1 MAGMKRRRLTRK
13 GDWLSRLLFILSL
26 VFLGFGLFNLG
37 WGMWLPPTDAVQ
49 LDIPAGVL
57 PGAPPGATYA
67 SMADYMLNL
76 SWQKWIRAGEKGMIT
91 LHLTEAGEEGSE
103 AVERPA
109 QIVLVEPVIPGVA
122 LEPEGRSQANL
133 TAGQDLTLTWEV
145 EGGAPGDY
153 EGKVYVSF
161 GFYDDALG
169 ELVDVPV
176 AVVDLAFHV
185 TALYGLEA
193 RLVLWLG
200 LVGVVLW
207 GVLFLMGRVAA
218 GR

>member
-1 MAGMKRRRLTRK
+1 
-13 GDWLSRLLFILSL
+13 
-26 VFLGFGLFNLG
+26 
-37 WGMWLPPTDAVQ
+37 
-49 LDIPAGVL
+49 
-57 PGAPPGATYA
+57 
-67 SMADYMLNL
+67 
-76 SWQKWIRAGEKGMIT
+76 MIT

-200 LVGVVLW
+200 LVGVALW
-207 GVLFLMGRVAA
+207 GVLFILGRVAA